1 MTNFPVAAKFFLA
14 ARRVV
19 VIGLVRNPNPNTLRV
34 LKTGAMLVRLPAGT
48 VHRVVEGRARLINPG
63 GVGAHRIVY
72 AVLRYEEEAAGG
84 GWPDGD
90 GDEAAI
96 ETAARLRITIRN
108 KPAAEPEEDLP
119 IVVDDPQPQPGGNP
133 PLDGDIDLYA

>member
-34 LKTGAMLVRLPAGT
+34 LKTGAMLVRVPAGT

-72 AVLRYEEEAAGG
+72 AVLRYEEAAGE
-84 GWPDGD
+84 GWPD

-108 KPAAEPEEDLP
+108 KPAAEPEEVLP
-119 IVVDDPQPQPGGNP
+119 IVVDDPQPQAGGNP